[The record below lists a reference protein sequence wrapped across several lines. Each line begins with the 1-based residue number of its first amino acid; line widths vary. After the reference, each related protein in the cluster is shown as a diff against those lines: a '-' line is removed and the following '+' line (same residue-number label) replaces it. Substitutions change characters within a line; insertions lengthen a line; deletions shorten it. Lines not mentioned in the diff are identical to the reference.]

1 MLLNML
7 AVLRGWFWP
16 MRLQTVLTIVTMSV
30 GSFALAVT
38 VFVGDGAL
46 GSLWQDLDQMM
57 GNRLDIYPD
66 YGPNDGIFRRRP
78 YVEFSE
84 TDVRALQE
92 QLTTAKLVEP
102 MFNGRMRV
110 LGNMNA
116 HILQI
121 DGIGG
126 GLQRE
131 AMYRPLRGRGFSRA
145 GVSGLVMECMLTE
158 TAARLLKIDL
168 AANPRVAAERDELQ
182 VVGIVGDPPET
193 DMRFSARMVL
203 PYATA
208 KSLWGR
214 LDRISTIVVCWNAPE
229 DSLPTVT
236 AIQDILSR
244 TRGPGTF
251 YLSSSMFKVTKGRSI
266 IDKFMLFG
274 TFQALFSILIASI
287 GVINV
292 MLTNIV
298 RRSQEFAIRITF
310 GASLRELSLLVLVES
325 LLLGIAGALIGI
337 LLAILFT
344 PRLALLLSANIREV
358 EGLRYAFGLRGF
370 LLPLAVCA
378 GSSIFAGV
386 TPAIRVTRLD
396 TLSSLRS
403 S

>member
-16 MRLQTVLTIVTMSV
+16 MRLQTVLTIITMSV

-46 GSLWQDLDQMM
+46 SSLWKDLDQMM
-57 GNRLDIYPD
+57 GNRLDVYPD
-66 YGPNDGIFRRRP
+66 VGPNDSIYKKRP
-78 YVEFSE
+78 YVEFTE
-84 TDVRALQE
+84 TDVQALQK
-92 QLTTAKLVEP
+92 QLTAVKLVEP

-110 LGNMNA
+110 FGNMNA
-116 HILQI
+116 HVLQI
-121 DGIGG
+121 DGIGS
-126 GLQRE
+126 GLQKE
-131 AMYRPLRGRGFSRA
+131 PMYLPVKGRGFSTVGA
-145 GVSGLVMECMLTE
+145 SGLVMECMLTE

-168 AANPRVAAERDELQ
+168 KSEQRVAAEQDELT
-182 VVGIVGDPPET
+182 VVGIVSDPPET
-193 DMRFSARMVL
+193 DMRFSTRMVL

-208 KSLWGR
+208 KSLWGE
-214 LDRISTIVVCWNAPE
+214 LDKISTIVVCWNSPE
-229 DSLPTVT
+229 DSLQTVT
-236 AIQDILSR
+236 AIQEILSR
-244 TRGPGTF
+244 TRGPGTYF
-251 YLSSSMFKVTKGRSI
+251 LSSSMFKVNKGRSI

-344 PRLALLLSANIREV
+344 PQLAMILSSNIREI
-358 EGLRYAFGLRGF
+358 EGLKYSFGLRGF

-378 GSSIFAGV
+378 FSSIFAGI

>member
-1 MLLNML
+1 MLMNML

-66 YGPNDGIFRRRP
+66 YGPNDGIFKKRP

-102 MFNGRMRV
+102 MHNGRMRV

-121 DGIGG
+121 DGIGN

-145 GVSGLVMECMLTE
+145 GASGLVMECMLTE

-182 VVGIVGDPPET
+182 VVGIVADPPET
-193 DMRFSARMVL
+193 DLRFSARMVL

-214 LDRISTIVVCWNAPE
+214 PDRISTIVVCWNSPE

-236 AIQDILSR
+236 AIQEILSG

-251 YLSSSMFKVTKGRSI
+251 FLSSSMFKVTKGRSI

-344 PRLALLLSANIREV
+344 PRLAMLLSSNIREV

-370 LLPLAVCA
+370 LLPLAVCSF
-378 GSSIFAGV
+378 SSVFAGV